1 MAGGMNLESFDQAID
16 LGNDLKEIV
25 NQITE
30 SKNQMMSKVN
40 ALCDI
45 WQSAASQHYN
55 EEFTEVANKIDTL
68 GEMAAQ
74 FSENVVNYAKEAQ
87 DLDARYANS

>member
-1 MAGGMNLESFDQAID
+1 MAGGMNLDSFDQAID

-45 WQSAASQHYN
+45 WQSSQHYN

>member
-1 MAGGMNLESFDQAID
+1 M
-16 LGNDLKEIV
+16 
-25 NQITE
+25 
-30 SKNQMMSKVN
+30 
-40 ALCDI
+40 
-45 WQSAASQHYN
+45 
-55 EEFTEVANKIDTL
+55 ANKIDTL

>member
-1 MAGGMNLESFDQAID
+1 MAGGMNLDSFDQAID

-55 EEFTEVANKIDTL
+55 EEFTEVANKIDTGRNGSTVL
-68 GEMAAQ
+68 GKC
-74 FSENVVNYAKEAQ
+74 SELCQ
-87 DLDARYANS
+87 GSTGS

>member
-1 MAGGMNLESFDQAID
+1 MAGGMNLDSFDQAID

-45 WQSAASQHYN
+45 WQSAASQHYMRN
-55 EEFTEVANKIDTL
+55 LQKWQIRLTHWEKWQHSSRK
-68 GEMAAQ
+68 M
-74 FSENVVNYAKEAQ
+74 
-87 DLDARYANS
+87 